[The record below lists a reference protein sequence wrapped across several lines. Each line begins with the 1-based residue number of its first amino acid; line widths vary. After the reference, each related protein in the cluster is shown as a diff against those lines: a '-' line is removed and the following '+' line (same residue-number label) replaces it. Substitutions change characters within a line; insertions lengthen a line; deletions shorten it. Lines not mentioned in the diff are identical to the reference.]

1 MKPID
6 ANSAAFPCEQ
16 GTDPNGDWNMSFE
29 PGMTK
34 REYFA
39 VMALQG
45 MLASDL
51 KSEFSLEMQ
60 ARCAVRA
67 ADALLA
73 ELGGRK

>member
-1 MKPID
+1 MKPIN

-51 KSEFSLEMQ
+51 KDEFSLEIQ

>member
-45 MLASDL
+45 LLASDL
-51 KSEFSLEMQ
+51 KEEFGLRTQ
-60 ARCAVRA
+60 ARRAVIA

-73 ELGGRK
+73 ELGNRK

>member
-1 MKPID
+1 MKPIN

-51 KSEFSLEMQ
+51 KDEFSLEIH